1 MTADA
6 STPVFGVTGWKNSGK
21 TTMVERLVAELTG
34 RGRRVSTVKH
44 AHHTVDIDH
53 KGRDSHRHRIAGAV
67 EVALIGGER
76 WAIMHEL
83 RGAEEPSLADIL
95 AKLSPCDL
103 VIVEGYK
110 REPHPKLEVRR
121 REAVRH
127 DRLSAIDPAV
137 VAIAADHPVEG
148 ESVPVF
154 PLDEI
159 GRIADFIEA
168 TVLAGRTSLAG
179 KASLAGRA
187 AEVGAAGR
195 DGNAGGADAAG
206 KPPVADTAPGVD
218 A

>member
-1 MTADA
+1 MTEGKPA
-6 STPVFGVTGWKNSGK
+6 PVFGVTGWKNSGK

-34 RGRRVSTVKH
+34 RGHRVSTVKH

-95 AKLSPCDL
+95 ARLSPCDL

-148 ESVPVF
+148 ESVPAF

-168 TVLAGRTSLAG
+168 TVMTGGTG
-179 KASLAGRA
+179 LAGRA
-187 AEVGAAGR
+187 GEAGSA
-195 DGNAGGADAAG
+195 DTTDGADA
-206 KPPVADTAPGVD
+206 
-218 A
+218 